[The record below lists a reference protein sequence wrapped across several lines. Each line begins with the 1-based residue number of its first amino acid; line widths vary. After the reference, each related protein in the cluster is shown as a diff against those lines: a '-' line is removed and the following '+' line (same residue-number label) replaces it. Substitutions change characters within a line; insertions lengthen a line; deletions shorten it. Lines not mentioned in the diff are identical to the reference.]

1 MTDDEKPRRKKITI
15 RLRPPPPT
23 QGPPG
28 ERGLAGAPGKAGLDG
43 ERGDRGPSG
52 PSGERGGVGPK
63 GAAGAKKFTDL
74 DDTPGQLVPGQ
85 FVRAN
90 ASGTKLELVA
100 PPKSE
105 TVIMGGGS
113 RGAPG
118 PAGPPGADGGESV
131 PQSAVLTRD
140 ENDAVATVTSEGKA
154 TWVITRVGGRIASLS
169 DGIHDVAVDRDGDG
183 AIEGVTAT
191 EL

>member
-1 MTDDEKPRRKKITI
+1 
-15 RLRPPPPT
+15 
-23 QGPPG
+23 
-28 ERGLAGAPGKAGLDG
+28 
-43 ERGDRGPSG
+43 
-52 PSGERGGVGPK
+52 
-63 GAAGAKKFTDL
+63 
-74 DDTPGQLVPGQ
+74 LVPGQ

-90 ASGTKLELVA
+90 ASGTKLELVD
-100 PPKSE
+100 PPKSA
-105 TVIMGGGS
+105 VIMGGGS